1 MEPKNL
7 LVKLTNEP
15 YLSKEKLFYDNQ
27 IHLMDCLVGLQQLPD
42 NSADLIIIDPPYNIK
57 KDFGNNKDNLSLAEY
72 LKWVKL
78 WFNQCYRILKPT
90 GIGYIYGFSE
100 ILAHISTL
108 IPLEKQR
115 WLIWHYKNKTVPTL
129 NFWQR
134 SHEAIISFWKTKPIF
149 NRDAVRTPY
158 TENFLKNSAGKNR
171 TSTTCRYNKN
181 PNYISQYKAHKNGA
195 LPRDVIEVSTLA
207 GGKGTQERFF
217 YCKTCQKLCFPKER
231 QNHLEH
237 QTIFHP
243 TQKPLELT
251 EKLILASKPK
261 GLFNVLIPFAGSG
274 SECKVVKKL
283 KGHYIGFEINS
294 DYLLLA
300 NEWIKLDH

>member
-1 MEPKNL
+1 METEVLLNNEKNKSL
-7 LVKLTNEP
+7 FTK
-15 YLSKEKLFYDNQ
+15 KKFFYDNK
-27 IHLMDCLVGLQQLPD
+27 IHLSDCLDGLKKLPD

-57 KDFGNNKDNLSLAEY
+57 KDFGNNKDNLTLDQY
-72 LKWVKL
+72 LKWVQQ
-78 WFNQCYRILKPT
+78 WFSECYRILKPT

-108 IPLEKQR
+108 IPLDKQR

-134 SHEAIISFWKTKPIF
+134 SHESIICFWKNKPIF

-158 TENFLKNSAGKNR
+158 SESFLKNSVGKNR
-171 TSTTCRYNKN
+171 SSTSCRYNKD
-181 PNYISQYKAHKNGA
+181 PNYVSQYKAHENGA
-195 LPRDVIEVSTLA
+195 LPRDVIEISTLA

-231 QNHLEH
+231 QNHLDHE
-237 QTIFHP
+237 TIFHP
-243 TQKPLELT
+243 TQKPLELS
-251 EKLILASKPK
+251 EKLILASKPNDT
-261 GLFNVLIPFAGSG
+261 FNVLIPFAGSG

-283 KGHYIGFEINS
+283 KGNYIGFEINP

-300 NEWIKLDH
+300 NEWIKLDD